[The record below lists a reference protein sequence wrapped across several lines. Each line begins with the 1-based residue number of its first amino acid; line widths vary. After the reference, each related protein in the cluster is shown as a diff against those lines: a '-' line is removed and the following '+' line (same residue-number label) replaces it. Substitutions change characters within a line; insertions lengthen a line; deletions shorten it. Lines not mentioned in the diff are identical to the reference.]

1 MWPICRRCIFILYY
15 LIICYFYII
24 VDNNIYVRDDR
35 HCPWIVCY
43 DSDLC
48 SIYLQMYR
56 RVRWIMNDDELG
68 CATEFTWS
76 FTKSLIAIS
85 SWFVSKIIDS
95 DCFLREKCTRTQS
108 PISWCL
114 IHSCKVWWSFSR
126 VSVTDTNNIFILINW
141 SACSHVLFFWGGG
154 RTVHHRTI
162 ILQLRHHPVIRVSS
176 TPPVKRSDGNVLLPI
191 KKLLMS
197 PPLRIK
203 LDHTSLPD
211 VTWPSSPSSN
221 ENCWTHL
228 RSHLRRMVSRW
239 HWALDHGA
247 VDGLRVFHTPR
258 LPLSRD
264 PISRANV
271 DLLHPLPHDQTYML
285 KR

>member
-1 MWPICRRCIFILYY
+1 MLQRNSNSVTTMWPICRRCIFILYY

-56 RVRWIMNDDELG
+56 QVRWIMNDDELG

-141 SACSHVLFFWGGG
+141 SACSHVHFFFA
-154 RTVHHRTI
+154 R
-162 ILQLRHHPVIRVSS
+162 
-176 TPPVKRSDGNVLLPI
+176 
-191 KKLLMS
+191 
-197 PPLRIK
+197 
-203 LDHTSLPD
+203 
-211 VTWPSSPSSN
+211 
-221 ENCWTHL
+221 
-228 RSHLRRMVSRW
+228 
-239 HWALDHGA
+239 
-247 VDGLRVFHTPR
+247 
-258 LPLSRD
+258 
-264 PISRANV
+264 
-271 DLLHPLPHDQTYML
+271 Y
-285 KR
+285 

>member
-24 VDNNIYVRDDR
+24 VDNNIYVQDDR

-56 RVRWIMNDDELG
+56 QVRWIMNDDELG

-154 RTVHHRTI
+154 APSTI
-162 ILQLRHHPVIRVSS
+162 AQSFFNYDITQLSASAQHLQSNGLTATCCYQSKS
-176 TPPVKRSDGNVLLPI
+176 YWWALLCE
-191 KKLLMS
+191 
-197 PPLRIK
+197 
-203 LDHTSLPD
+203 
-211 VTWPSSPSSN
+211 SN
-221 ENCWTHL
+221 WITHL
-228 RSHLRRMVSRW
+228 SPML
-239 HWALDHGA
+239 LDLQVPHQTRTAELICGPTSA
-247 VDGLRVFHTPR
+247 AWSAGGTGLSTTV
-258 LPLSRD
+258 L
-264 PISRANV
+264 
-271 DLLHPLPHDQTYML
+271 
-285 KR
+285 